1 MLDKIFKRN
10 ENQKTKICKKCG
22 KEFAYADAEKNNMIC
37 PECNSYFRMNPKE
50 RIALVC
56 DSFKEK
62 DANLKSKNTLKFPN
76 YDEKLEKAVE
86 TSGCKDAVSYGI
98 AETDGIKYVIFVMNS
113 EFMMGSMGQVVGE
126 KITRAFELALS
137 KKLPVVGF
145 TTSAVRVCRREF
157 FRLCRWQRSAVR

>member
-22 KEFAYADAEKNNMIC
+22 KEFAYVDAEKNNMIC

-62 DANLKSKNTLKFPN
+62 DADLKSKN
-76 YDEKLEKAVE
+76 
-86 TSGCKDAVSYGI
+86 
-98 AETDGIKYVIFVMNS
+98 
-113 EFMMGSMGQVVGE
+113 
-126 KITRAFELALS
+126 
-137 KKLPVVGF
+137 
-145 TTSAVRVCRREF
+145 
-157 FRLCRWQRSAVR
+157 